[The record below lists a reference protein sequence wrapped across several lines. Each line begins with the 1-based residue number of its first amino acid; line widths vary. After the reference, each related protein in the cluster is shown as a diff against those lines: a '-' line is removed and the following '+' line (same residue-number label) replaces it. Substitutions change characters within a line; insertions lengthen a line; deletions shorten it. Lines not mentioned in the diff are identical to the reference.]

1 MSTDARAALNELVA
15 ALERHLEAAAGRR
28 GENDP
33 VVLAAYRSVAEAF
46 EEYDDALL
54 DAYDEVT
61 PLEVFHGDDDDD
73 EYDDEDDEDED
84 DEDEAGQGGQNQS
97 NGSGAARSEGAEGD
111 DSEYDELDD
120 PDDDEDE
127 YTGLDV
133 EDYDDES
140 DNAGSR

>member
-1 MSTDARAALNELVA
+1 MSPDARAALTELVA
-15 ALERHLEAAAGRR
+15 ALERHLEAAAARR

-33 VVLAAYRSVAEAF
+33 VVLAAYRAVAEAF

-73 EYDDEDDEDED
+73 DDEDDDEDED
-84 DEDEAGQGGQNQS
+84 DE
-97 NGSGAARSEGAEGD
+97 GD
-111 DSEYDELDD
+111 GEYDELDD

-140 DNAGSR
+140 DTAKR

>member
-33 VVLAAYRSVAEAF
+33 VVLASYRAVAEAF

-61 PLEVFHGDDDDD
+61 PLEVFHG
-73 EYDDEDDEDED
+73 
-84 DEDEAGQGGQNQS
+84 GRGRRG
-97 NGSGAARSEGAEGD
+97 R
-111 DSEYDELDD
+111 
-120 PDDDEDE
+120 
-127 YTGLDV
+127 
-133 EDYDDES
+133 
-140 DNAGSR
+140 RRR

>member
-15 ALERHLEAAAGRR
+15 ALERHLEAAAARR

-33 VVLAAYRSVAEAF
+33 VVLAAYRAVAEAF

-73 EYDDEDDEDED
+73 EDDEDDEF
-84 DEDEAGQGGQNQS
+84 
-97 NGSGAARSEGAEGD
+97 
-111 DSEYDELDD
+111 DD

-140 DNAGSR
+140 DGARR

>member
-15 ALERHLEAAAGRR
+15 ALERHLEAAAARR

-33 VVLAAYRSVAEAF
+33 VVLAAYRAVAEAF

-61 PLEVFHGDDDDD
+61 PLEVFHGEEDDDD
-73 EYDDEDDEDED
+73 EDDEDDEDED
-84 DEDEAGQGGQNQS
+84 DDNQ
-97 NGSGAARSEGAEGD
+97 
-111 DSEYDELDD
+111 YDELDD

-140 DNAGSR
+140 DGARR

>member
-1 MSTDARAALNELVA
+1 MSTDARAALHELVA

-33 VVLAAYRSVAEAF
+33 VVLAAYRAVAEAF

-61 PLEVFHGDDDDD
+61 PLEVFHGDEDDDDDDDDDDD
-73 EYDDEDDEDED
+73 EGDDE
-84 DEDEAGQGGQNQS
+84 
-97 NGSGAARSEGAEGD
+97 GD
-111 DSEYDELDD
+111 GEYEELDD

-140 DNAGSR
+140 EGGRR

>member
-1 MSTDARAALNELVA
+1 MSTDARAALSELVA
-15 ALERHLEAAAGRR
+15 ALERHLEAAAARR

-33 VVLAAYRSVAEAF
+33 VVLAAYRAVAEAF

-61 PLEVFHGDDDDD
+61 PLEVFHGDEEDDDD
-73 EYDDEDDEDED
+73 EDDDDEDED
-84 DEDEAGQGGQNQS
+84 D
-97 NGSGAARSEGAEGD
+97 GD
-111 DSEYDELDD
+111 DEDDDDEDDDDDDDGEYDELDD
-120 PDDDEDE
+120 PDDDDDE

-140 DNAGSR
+140 DPAGRR

>member
-1 MSTDARAALNELVA
+1 MSTDARAALHELVA

-33 VVLAAYRSVAEAF
+33 VVLAAYRAVAEAF

-73 EYDDEDDEDED
+73 EDDEDDEF
-84 DEDEAGQGGQNQS
+84 
-97 NGSGAARSEGAEGD
+97 
-111 DSEYDELDD
+111 DD

-140 DNAGSR
+140 DGARR

>member
-1 MSTDARAALNELVA
+1 MSTDARAALSELVA
-15 ALERHLEAAAGRR
+15 ALERHLEAAAARR

-33 VVLAAYRSVAEAF
+33 VVLAAYRAVAEAF

-73 EYDDEDDEDED
+73 NDEDDDDDDDDEDDD
-84 DEDEAGQGGQNQS
+84 DE
-97 NGSGAARSEGAEGD
+97 SGD
-111 DSEYDELDD
+111 YDELDD

-140 DNAGSR
+140 DPAGRR

>member
-1 MSTDARAALNELVA
+1 MSPDARAALTELVA
-15 ALERHLEAAAGRR
+15 ALERHLEAAAARR

-33 VVLAAYRSVAEAF
+33 VVLAAYRAVAEAF

-73 EYDDEDDEDED
+73 DDEDDDED
-84 DEDEAGQGGQNQS
+84 DDD
-97 NGSGAARSEGAEGD
+97 EGD
-111 DSEYDELDD
+111 GEYDELDD

-140 DNAGSR
+140 DTAKR

>member
-15 ALERHLEAAAGRR
+15 ALERHLEAAAARR

-33 VVLAAYRSVAEAF
+33 VVLAAYRAVAEAF

-73 EYDDEDDEDED
+73 EYDDEDDDED
-84 DEDEAGQGGQNQS
+84 DDDAENAADDEQQ
-97 NGSGAARSEGAEGD
+97 GSGTARKDDAGGD
-111 DSEYDELDD
+111 DSDYDELDD

-140 DNAGSR
+140 DNAGRR

>member
-15 ALERHLEAAAGRR
+15 ALERHLEAAAARR

-33 VVLAAYRSVAEAF
+33 VVLAAYRAVAEAF

-61 PLEVFHGDDDDD
+61 PLEVFHGEEDD
-73 EYDDEDDEDED
+73 EDDDDEDED
-84 DEDEAGQGGQNQS
+84 DED
-97 NGSGAARSEGAEGD
+97 D

-140 DNAGSR
+140 DGARR

>member
-1 MSTDARAALNELVA
+1 MSTDARAALSELVA
-15 ALERHLEAAAGRR
+15 ALERHLEAAAARR

-33 VVLAAYRSVAEAF
+33 VVLAAYRAVAEAF

-61 PLEVFHGDDDDD
+61 PLEVFHGDEEDDDD
-73 EYDDEDDEDED
+73 EDDGDDEEDDEDDDED
-84 DEDEAGQGGQNQS
+84 DDDED
-97 NGSGAARSEGAEGD
+97 D
-111 DSEYDELDD
+111 DEDDDGEYDELDD
-120 PDDDEDE
+120 PDDDDDE

-140 DNAGSR
+140 DPAGRR

>member
-1 MSTDARAALNELVA
+1 MSIDARAALNELVA
-15 ALERHLEAAAGRR
+15 ALERHLEAAAARR

-33 VVLAAYRSVAEAF
+33 VVLAAYRAVAEAF

-61 PLEVFHGDDDDD
+61 PLEVFHG
-73 EYDDEDDEDED
+73 EEDDEDDEDD
-84 DEDEAGQGGQNQS
+84 D
-97 NGSGAARSEGAEGD
+97 D
-111 DSEYDELDD
+111 DGEYDELDD

-140 DNAGSR
+140 DGARR

>member
-1 MSTDARAALNELVA
+1 MSPDARAALTELVA
-15 ALERHLEAAAGRR
+15 ALERHLEAAAARR

-33 VVLAAYRSVAEAF
+33 VVLAAYRAVAEAF

-73 EYDDEDDEDED
+73 DDDDDEDDEDD
-84 DEDEAGQGGQNQS
+84 G
-97 NGSGAARSEGAEGD
+97 
-111 DSEYDELDD
+111 EYDELDD
-120 PDDDEDE
+120 PDDDDDE

-140 DNAGSR
+140 DAAKR

>member
-1 MSTDARAALNELVA
+1 MSTDARAALTELVA

-33 VVLAAYRSVAEAF
+33 VVLAAYRAVAEAF

-61 PLEVFHGDDDDD
+61 PLEVFHGDEDDD
-73 EYDDEDDEDED
+73 DDEDDEDD
-84 DEDEAGQGGQNQS
+84 DG
-97 NGSGAARSEGAEGD
+97 
-111 DSEYDELDD
+111 EYDELDD

-140 DNAGSR
+140 DGARPR

>member
-15 ALERHLEAAAGRR
+15 ALERHLEAAAARR

-33 VVLAAYRSVAEAF
+33 VVLAAYRAVAEAF

-61 PLEVFHGDDDDD
+61 PLEVFHG
-73 EYDDEDDEDED
+73 EEDDED
-84 DEDEAGQGGQNQS
+84 
-97 NGSGAARSEGAEGD
+97 D

-140 DNAGSR
+140 DGARR